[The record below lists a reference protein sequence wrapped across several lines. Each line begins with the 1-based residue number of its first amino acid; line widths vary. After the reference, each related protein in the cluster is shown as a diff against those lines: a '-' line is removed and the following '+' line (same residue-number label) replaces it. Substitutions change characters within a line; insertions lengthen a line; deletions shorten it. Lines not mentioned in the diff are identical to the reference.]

1 MLPAPGINRCKSL
14 DLYKA
19 YLIYEYI
26 TCDKRCSETDL
37 TNFSIQDENDDT
49 VIISTLKDQ
58 KADLV

>member
-49 VIISTLKDQ
+49 VIISTLKD
-58 KADLV
+58 